1 MWRSLLRAVR
11 GLSVRSAPEARLEV
25 EPLEPRQLFSASVIA
40 TIDDV
45 DVQAGGTA
53 AITLGEF
60 FDDPASSV
68 VKAET
73 NRGDFYIETFDELT
87 PGTAQ
92 NFLDLV
98 ASGAYD
104 DMFYH
109 RLAGDFVVQGGGF
122 TINDNATSV
131 GSITSGPIDNEFDV
145 YKKAD
150 GIDATITNGSPVIQL
165 PAGTDL
171 SGVSVG
177 ENITVALND
186 APSAGEFLVN
196 EIIAIDDDADTV
208 TIGAN
213 FGGTNTGLFWHIAPD
228 VNTRGTLSMAKLGG
242 DPDSATTQFFVNL
255 SNDNAD
261 NLDGQNGGFT
271 VFGQVLDDGMD
282 VFDAINAG
290 NAFDLTDNY
299 AENAGALGGVP
310 LQNYDD
316 ADGTPDRDD
325 FVLTESM
332 TIVDELT
339 YEITAN
345 SAPDGVSVSFDE
357 LGRMTVAAAANF
369 EGTATLTVRATDLEG
384 NTAEQTFD
392 VVVTPAVKLEG
403 KSKKLKEKG
412 SKLKYNAVRTGD
424 VSKSATVK
432 LKLKGKAKLGKD
444 YEVFVDG
451 KELKGKK
458 LKFKAGKSKAKI
470 TVETI
475 NDNSTEKKK
484 ETLEVSLVNSKMLPL
499 AIGQL
504 TRLKTSIIDDD

>member
-11 GLSVRSAPEARLEV
+11 GLSVRSIPEARLEV

-53 AITLGEF
+53 AVTLGEF
-60 FDDPASSV
+60 FDDPDIEGSV

-73 NRGDFYIETFDELT
+73 NRGDFYIETYDDLT
-87 PGTAQ
+87 PITAQ

-98 ASGAYD
+98 EAGAYD

-109 RLAGDFVVQGGGF
+109 RLVDDFVLQGGGF
-122 TINDNATSV
+122 SISDDAQSV
-131 GSITSGPIDNEFDV
+131 GTITTDSIENEFGN
-145 YKKAD
+145 YAQISGINAD
-150 GIDATITNGSPVIQL
+150 LTNGSNVLQL
-165 PAGTDL
+165 PVGTDL
-171 SGVSVG
+171 SVIDTGWTITIIDPSNAANSVVLR
-177 ENITVALND
+177 ID
-186 APSAGEFLVN
+186 
-196 EIIAIDDDADTV
+196 AIDDTNDTV
-208 TIGAN
+208 T
-213 FGGTNTGLFWHIAPD
+213 FGGDPYTFDFPGLYWQLTPPVNIA
-228 VNTRGTLSMAKLGG
+228 GTLSMAKLGN
-242 DPDSATTQFFVNL
+242 DPNSATSQFFFNL
-255 SNDNAD
+255 GDNSE
-261 NLDGQNGGFT
+261 NLDAQNGGFT
-271 VFGQVLDDGMD
+271 PFGEVLFDGMD
-282 VFDAINAG
+282 VVNAIAG
-290 NAFDLTDNY
+290 DGTFDLTDDY
-299 AENAGALGGVP
+299 TENADALSSVP
-310 LQNYDD
+310 LENYTD

-332 TIVDELT
+332 TIVDELS

-424 VSKSATVK
+424 ISKSATVK

-484 ETLEVSLVNSKMLPL
+484 ETLEMSLVNSKVLPL